1 MGTHPIFESD
11 FDCLTEMK
19 VGIVTLA
26 TNNEYAK
33 GAVVLARSLRRVGT
47 SAELLCMISA
57 DVSEGPKLSLEMTFD
72 RVVTIDIF
80 DSQDAATLAELGRAE
95 LGVTWTKLWAW
106 KFTEYSKMIFMDC
119 DMIVLKSIDELF
131 DREELSA
138 VPDCGWPS
146 IFNSGLFVFK
156 PSTETYEAICKHAK
170 ENKSWDG
177 GDQGLLNSYFSDWST
192 KDISRILPFGYN
204 VHAAATYAYLP
215 AFRQFQDQIKVI
227 HFLGSA
233 KPWTSQQSPA
243 GPFNQFWNMWWD
255 IYKNNDSPSCVTS
268 GYAAPVSEQKV
279 EYAPKSAPPPTKSA
293 PSVGSIED
301 ILTHIDKQLSA
312 DDQPSEQ

>member
-95 LGVTWTKLWAW
+95 LGVTWSKLWAW

-119 DMIVLKSIDELF
+119 DMIVLKSID
-131 DREELSA
+131 
-138 VPDCGWPS
+138 
-146 IFNSGLFVFK
+146 GLFVFK